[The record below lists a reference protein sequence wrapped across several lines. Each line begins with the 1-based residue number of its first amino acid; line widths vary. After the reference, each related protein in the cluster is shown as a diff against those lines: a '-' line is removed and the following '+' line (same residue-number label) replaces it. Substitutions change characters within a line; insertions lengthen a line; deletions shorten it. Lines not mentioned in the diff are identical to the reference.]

1 MAMNDTTT
9 SNRSRRAPRHR
20 NEPDDP
26 AVAALLELIPSER
39 ARAALEEPE
48 LVERIDSGR
57 VWLLWF
63 AIGATDAVC
72 SLVRREAD
80 GERDM
85 VFRKVVN
92 VIFGGER
99 VRSSVDPLQA
109 DRRLIE
115 LFESAGA
122 EAVQAC
128 MRGEKRLG
136 YYLEALR
143 VGSGEDYRPDHGAPA
158 NAATITPASRGRASG

>member
-1 MAMNDTTT
+1 MNDIT
-9 SNRSRRAPRHR
+9 SSQRSRRVPRQQH
-20 NEPDDP
+20 EPDDP
-26 AVAALLELIPSER
+26 AVDALLELIQSER
-39 ARAALEEPE
+39 ARATVEEPQ
-48 LVERIDSGR
+48 LVERVDSGR

-72 SLVRREAD
+72 SLVKREAD
-80 GERDM
+80 GERDT
-85 VFRKVVN
+85 VFRRVVS

-143 VGSGEDYRPDHGAPA
+143 VGSGRDF
-158 NAATITPASRGRASG
+158 

>member
-1 MAMNDTTT
+1 MDDNT
-9 SNRSRRAPRHR
+9 RSRQASRACRPQHK
-20 NEPDDP
+20 PDDA
-26 AVAALLELIPSER
+26 AVVALLELIQSER

-48 LVERIDSGR
+48 LAERADPGR
-57 VWLLWF
+57 AWLLWF

-72 SLVRREAD
+72 SLVQRESD
-80 GERDM
+80 GERDRI
-85 VFRKVVN
+85 FRQVVS
-92 VIFGGER
+92 VIFGGGG
-99 VRSSVDPLQA
+99 VRSSVDPIKA

-143 VGSGEDYRPDHGAPA
+143 VGSR
-158 NAATITPASRGRASG
+158 RGH

>member
-1 MAMNDTTT
+1 MKDITI
-9 SNRSRRAPRHR
+9 SKRSPRASRLR
-20 NEPDDP
+20 DEPADP
-26 AVAALLELIPSER
+26 AVVALMELIQSER

-48 LVERIDSGR
+48 LVEQVDSGR

-72 SLVRREAD
+72 SLVQRDAD
-80 GERDM
+80 GERDE
-85 VFRKVVN
+85 VFRRVVS
-92 VIFGGER
+92 VIFSGER
-99 VRSSVDPLQA
+99 VRSCVDPLQA

-122 EAVQAC
+122 EAVQSC
-128 MRGEKRLG
+128 MRGDKRLG

-143 VGSGEDYRPDHGAPA
+143 VGSCRE
-158 NAATITPASRGRASG
+158 N

>member
-1 MAMNDTTT
+1 MNDIT
-9 SNRSRRAPRHR
+9 SSQRSRRVPRQQH
-20 NEPDDP
+20 EPDDP
-26 AVAALLELIPSER
+26 AVDALLELIQSER
-39 ARAALEEPE
+39 ARAKVEEPQ
-48 LVERIDSGR
+48 LVERVDSGR

-72 SLVRREAD
+72 SLVKREAD
-80 GERDM
+80 GERDT
-85 VFRKVVN
+85 VFRRVVS

-143 VGSGEDYRPDHGAPA
+143 VGSGRDF
-158 NAATITPASRGRASG
+158 

>member
-1 MAMNDTTT
+1 MNDITT
-9 SNRSRRAPRHR
+9 SKRSPRASSHR
-20 NEPDDP
+20 EVPDDP
-26 AVAALLELIPSER
+26 AVIALLELIQSER
-39 ARAALEEPE
+39 SRATLEEPE
-48 LVERIDSGR
+48 LVEQVDSGR

-72 SLVRREAD
+72 SVVQRDAE
-80 GERDM
+80 GERDQ
-85 VFRKVVN
+85 VFRRVVS
-92 VIFGGER
+92 VIFCGER
-99 VRSSVDPLQA
+99 VRSCVDPLQA

-128 MRGEKRLG
+128 MRGDKRLG

-143 VGSGEDYRPDHGAPA
+143 VGSRRDA
-158 NAATITPASRGRASG
+158 

>member
-1 MAMNDTTT
+1 MSEITG
-9 SNRSRRAPRHR
+9 SQRSSRAPRPR
-20 NEPDDP
+20 DEPGDP
-26 AVAALLELIPSER
+26 AVVALLELIQSER

-48 LVERIDSGR
+48 LVEQVDSGR

-63 AIGATDAVC
+63 AIGSTDAVC
-72 SLVRREAD
+72 SLVQRDAD
-80 GERDM
+80 GERDRI
-85 VFRKVVN
+85 FRQVVS
-92 VIFGGER
+92 VIFGGGG
-99 VRSSVDPLQA
+99 VRSSVDPRKA

-143 VGSGEDYRPDHGAPA
+143 VGSH
-158 NAATITPASRGRASG
+158 RGH

>member
-1 MAMNDTTT
+1 MDDIK
-9 SNRSRRAPRHR
+9 RSRHANRARKPQH
-20 NEPDDP
+20 EPDDA
-26 AVAALLELIPSER
+26 AVVALLELIQSER

-48 LVERIDSGR
+48 LAEQADPGR
-57 VWLLWF
+57 AWLLWF

-72 SLVRREAD
+72 SLVQRDSD
-80 GERDM
+80 GERDRI
-85 VFRKVVN
+85 FRQVVS
-92 VIFGGER
+92 VIFGGGG
-99 VRSSVDPLQA
+99 VRSSVDPIRA

-143 VGSGEDYRPDHGAPA
+143 VGSR
-158 NAATITPASRGRASG
+158 RGH

>member
-1 MAMNDTTT
+1 MDDNTRSRH
-9 SNRSRRAPRHR
+9 SNRACKPQHGL
-20 NEPDDP
+20 DDP
-26 AVAALLELIPSER
+26 AVIALLELIQSER

-48 LVERIDSGR
+48 LAEQADPGR
-57 VWLLWF
+57 AWLLWF

-72 SLVRREAD
+72 SLVQRDAD
-80 GERDM
+80 GERDRI
-85 VFRKVVN
+85 FRQVVS
-92 VIFGGER
+92 VIFGGGG
-99 VRSSVDPLQA
+99 VRSGVDPIKA

-143 VGSGEDYRPDHGAPA
+143 VGSR
-158 NAATITPASRGRASG
+158 RGH

>member
-1 MAMNDTTT
+1 MKDVASSD
-9 SNRSRRAPRHR
+9 RSRRAPRHR
-20 NEPDDP
+20 DEPDDP
-26 AVAALLELIPSER
+26 AVVALLELIQSER

-48 LVERIDSGR
+48 LVERVDSGR

-72 SLVRREAD
+72 SLVQ
-80 GERDM
+80 RDATANGT
-85 VFRKVVN
+85 RCS
-92 VIFGGER
+92 G
-99 VRSSVDPLQA
+99 RSSTSSLAASACVPASTRCKPPPAHL
-109 DRRLIE
+109 E
-115 LFESAGA
+115 LLESAGS

-143 VGSGEDYRPDHGAPA
+143 VGSGGDF
-158 NAATITPASRGRASG
+158 

>member
-1 MAMNDTTT
+1 MDDNT
-9 SNRSRRAPRHR
+9 RSRHASRACKPQH
-20 NEPDDP
+20 EPDDA
-26 AVAALLELIPSER
+26 AVVALLELIQSER

-48 LVERIDSGR
+48 LAEQADPGGA
-57 VWLLWF
+57 WLLWF

-72 SLVRREAD
+72 SLVQRDSD
-80 GERDM
+80 GERDRI
-85 VFRKVVN
+85 FRQVVS
-92 VIFGGER
+92 VIFGGGG
-99 VRSSVDPLQA
+99 VRSSVDPIKA

-143 VGSGEDYRPDHGAPA
+143 VGSP
-158 NAATITPASRGRASG
+158 RGH

>member
-1 MAMNDTTT
+1 MDDNTK
-9 SNRSRRAPRHR
+9 SRHASRARKPQH
-20 NEPDDP
+20 EPDDA
-26 AVAALLELIPSER
+26 AVVALLELIQSES

-48 LVERIDSGR
+48 LAEQADPGR
-57 VWLLWF
+57 AWLLWF

-72 SLVRREAD
+72 SLVQRDAD
-80 GERDM
+80 GERDRI
-85 VFRKVVN
+85 FRQVVS
-92 VIFGGER
+92 VIFGGGG
-99 VRSSVDPLQA
+99 VRSSVDPIKA

-143 VGSGEDYRPDHGAPA
+143 VGSR
-158 NAATITPASRGRASG
+158 RGH

>member
-1 MAMNDTTT
+1 MDDVTKMRAA
-9 SNRSRRAPRHR
+9 RQSRRAPTPG
-20 NEPDDP
+20 EGLQDP
-26 AVAALLELIPSER
+26 AVVALTELIQSER
-39 ARAALEEPE
+39 DRATLEEPE
-48 LVERIDSGR
+48 LVEQADPGS

-72 SLVRREAD
+72 SLLHREAD
-80 GERDM
+80 VDRDR
-85 VFRKVVN
+85 VFRQAVG

-99 VRSSVDPLQA
+99 VRSNVDPVQA

-128 MRGEKRLG
+128 MRGDKRLG

-143 VGSGEDYRPDHGAPA
+143 VGSRHDL
-158 NAATITPASRGRASG
+158 

>member
-1 MAMNDTTT
+1 MNDNT
-9 SNRSRRAPRHR
+9 RSRHAGRAFKPQH
-20 NEPDDP
+20 EPDDA
-26 AVAALLELIPSER
+26 AVVALLELIQSER

-48 LVERIDSGR
+48 LAEQADPGR
-57 VWLLWF
+57 AWLLWF

-72 SLVRREAD
+72 SLVQRDAD
-80 GERDM
+80 GERDRI
-85 VFRKVVN
+85 FRQVVS
-92 VIFGGER
+92 VIFGGGG
-99 VRSSVDPLQA
+99 VRSSVDPIKA

-143 VGSGEDYRPDHGAPA
+143 VGSR
-158 NAATITPASRGRASG
+158 RGH

>member
-1 MAMNDTTT
+1 MDDITRSRAV
-9 SNRSRRAPRHR
+9 RQSRRAPMRQ
-20 NEPDDP
+20 EGLDDP
-26 AVAALLELIPSER
+26 AVVALTELIQSER

-48 LVERIDSGR
+48 LVEQADPGR

-72 SLVRREAD
+72 NLVQREAD
-80 GERDM
+80 GDRDR
-85 VFRKVVN
+85 VFRQAVS
-92 VIFGGER
+92 VIFAGER
-99 VRSSVDPLQA
+99 VRSSVDPVQA

-128 MRGEKRLG
+128 MRGDKRLG

-143 VGSGEDYRPDHGAPA
+143 VGSRRDL
-158 NAATITPASRGRASG
+158 

>member
-1 MAMNDTTT
+1 MDDIT
-9 SNRSRRAPRHR
+9 SSQRSRRVPRQQH
-20 NEPDDP
+20 EPDDP
-26 AVAALLELIPSER
+26 AVDALLELIQSER
-39 ARAALEEPE
+39 ARATVEEPQ
-48 LVERIDSGR
+48 LVERVDSGR

-63 AIGATDAVC
+63 SIGATDAVC
-72 SLVRREAD
+72 SLVKREAD
-80 GERDM
+80 GERDK
-85 VFRKVVN
+85 VFRQVVS

-143 VGSGEDYRPDHGAPA
+143 VGSGRDF
-158 NAATITPASRGRASG
+158 